1 LEETGREAGRSRP
14 TRSKGIPIRNGVIR
28 IAAIAMIAAV
38 ALPLGMLAWREQAER
53 SRTLVSGT
61 LLPQPRPVA
70 EFALTGDDGKPFTR
84 AGLLGRWTVV
94 FVGYTHCPDV
104 CPTTLSQLKAAKAG
118 LGPDAAR
125 LAVLFMSVDPERDAP
140 DHLGRYVRYFDKDF
154 RAVTGPADALTALGR
169 QLGFVFVK
177 NPAAEGEGYGIDHS
191 AELILVDPKARLAGY
206 LTPPFRAEA
215 LAADF
220 ETILRKQV
228 AP

>member
-1 LEETGREAGRSRP
+1 
-14 TRSKGIPIRNGVIR
+14 
-28 IAAIAMIAAV
+28 MMAAV

-53 SRTLVSGT
+53 SAMLVSGT
-61 LLPQPRPVA
+61 LLPQTRPVG
-70 EFALTGDDGKPFTR
+70 EFALTGDDGRPFTR
-84 AGLLGRWTVV
+84 ASLLGRWTVV

-104 CPTTLSQLKAAKAG
+104 CPTTLSQLKAAKAR
-118 LGPDAAR
+118 LGADAAR
-125 LAVLFMSVDPERDAP
+125 LAVLFVSVDPERDTP

-177 NPAAEGEGYGIDHS
+177 NPAMAGEGYGIDHS
-191 AELILVDPKARLAGY
+191 AELILLDPKARLAGY